1 MTGCHMTACHIYF
14 GGFFMIKSTFYNLP
28 EEKRQR
34 ITDAIFNEFAGSSG
48 ERVSINN
55 IIKNANISR
64 GSFYQYFDD
73 KVDLVEVMTRSFINF
88 SLEKATEVISRTHGD
103 IFVTYDLL
111 FEILCECSKDTKQS
125 IIMKNLIKNIKANDS
140 LVSEYF
146 INRFKGVAELV
157 SVTNNFDRSNLKYTS
172 DEDVKCLSQIL
183 TQVLKNAVFNVFVI
197 GKPFDEVHREYH
209 RKLEI
214 IKTGAIAD

>member
-1 MTGCHMTACHIYF
+1 
-14 GGFFMIKSTFYNLP
+14 MIKNTFYNLP

-88 SLEKATEVISRTHGD
+88 SLKKATEVISRTHGD

-111 FEILCECSKDTKQS
+111 FEILCECSKDAKYHYEESHQ
-125 IIMKNLIKNIKANDS
+125 K
-140 LVSEYF
+140 Y
-146 INRFKGVAELV
+146 KG
-157 SVTNNFDRSNLKYTS
+157 K
-172 DEDVKCLSQIL
+172 
-183 TQVLKNAVFNVFVI
+183 
-197 GKPFDEVHREYH
+197 
-209 RKLEI
+209 
-214 IKTGAIAD
+214 

>member
-1 MTGCHMTACHIYF
+1 M
-14 GGFFMIKSTFYNLP
+14 NLP
-28 EEKRQR
+28 VRR
-34 ITDAIFNEFAGSSG
+34 

-88 SLEKATEVISRTHGD
+88 SLKKATEVISRTHGD

-111 FEILCECSKDTKQS
+111 FEILCECSKDAKQS

>member
-1 MTGCHMTACHIYF
+1 M
-14 GGFFMIKSTFYNLP
+14 
-28 EEKRQR
+28 
-34 ITDAIFNEFAGSSG
+34 
-48 ERVSINN
+48 
-55 IIKNANISR
+55 
-64 GSFYQYFDD
+64 
-73 KVDLVEVMTRSFINF
+73 EVMTRSFINF
-88 SLEKATEVISRTHGD
+88 SLKKATEVISRTHGD

-111 FEILCECSKDTKQS
+111 FEILCECSKDAKQS

>member
-1 MTGCHMTACHIYF
+1 MSYDCLSHLFWRIFYDKKHL
-14 GGFFMIKSTFYNLP
+14 YNLP

-88 SLEKATEVISRTHGD
+88 SLKKATEVISRTHGD

-111 FEILCECSKDTKQS
+111 FEILCECSKDAKQS

-214 IKTGAIAD
+214 IKTGAIAN

>member
-1 MTGCHMTACHIYF
+1 
-14 GGFFMIKSTFYNLP
+14 MIKNTFYNLP

-88 SLEKATEVISRTHGD
+88 SLKKATEVISRTHGD

-111 FEILCECSKDTKQS
+111 FESLFECSKDAKQS

-146 INRFKGVAELV
+146 ISQPFISLLKKRGGILLLTGFMLVMVSCSPTRYDGGVHPWQQQ
-157 SVTNNFDRSNLKYTS
+157 T
-172 DEDVKCLSQIL
+172 
-183 TQVLKNAVFNVFVI
+183 
-197 GKPFDEVHREYH
+197 HR
-209 RKLEI
+209 
-214 IKTGAIAD
+214 

>member
-1 MTGCHMTACHIYF
+1 MRAWLYMVARNLY
-14 GGFFMIKSTFYNLP
+14 YNYYKKAKTL
-28 EEKRQR
+28 
-34 ITDAIFNEFAGSSG
+34 A
-48 ERVSINN
+48 
-55 IIKNANISR
+55 
-64 GSFYQYFDD
+64 
-73 KVDLVEVMTRSFINF
+73 
-88 SLEKATEVISRTHGD
+88 SLEAIHTEDV
-103 IFVTYDLL
+103 
-111 FEILCECSKDTKQS
+111 
-125 IIMKNLIKNIKANDS
+125 AP
-140 LVSEYF
+140 VSEYF
-146 INRFKGVAELV
+146 INRFKGIAELV

>member
-1 MTGCHMTACHIYF
+1 
-14 GGFFMIKSTFYNLP
+14 MIKNTFYNLP
-28 EEKRQR
+28 EEKRKR

-111 FEILCECSKDTKQS
+111 FEILCECSKDAKQS
-125 IIMKNLIKNIKANDS
+125 IIMKNLIKNIMTVLFRNILSTVSRALQS
-140 LVSEYF
+140 LS
-146 INRFKGVAELV
+146 ALQ
-157 SVTNNFDRSNLKYTS
+157 T
-172 DEDVKCLSQIL
+172 IL
-183 TQVLKNAVFNVFVI
+183 T
-197 GKPFDEVHREYH
+197 EVTLNILQM
-209 RKLEI
+209 KM
-214 IKTGAIAD
+214 

>member
-1 MTGCHMTACHIYF
+1 
-14 GGFFMIKSTFYNLP
+14 MIKSTFYNLP

-88 SLEKATEVISRTHGD
+88 SLKKATEVISRTHGD

-111 FEILCECSKDTKQS
+111 FEILCECSKDAKQS

-146 INRFKGVAELV
+146 INRFTTRATASDGVMFIFQLPATIFLLAMTILFLF
-157 SVTNNFDRSNLKYTS
+157 SV
-172 DEDVKCLSQIL
+172 CLFIYHSLPLRPEALFPLRIP
-183 TQVLKNAVFNVFVI
+183 
-197 GKPFDEVHREYH
+197 GKR
-209 RKLEI
+209 RRR
-214 IKTGAIAD
+214 

>member
-1 MTGCHMTACHIYF
+1 MPTT
-14 GGFFMIKSTFYNLP
+14 TFYNLS
-28 EEKRQR
+28 EEKKKR
-34 ITDAIFNEFAGSSG
+34 IVDAIQAEM
-48 ERVSINN
+48 ERTELSNLSINK
-55 IIKNANISR
+55 IVKLAGISR

-111 FEILCECSKDTKQS
+111 FEILCECSKDAKQS

-172 DEDVKCLSQIL
+172 DEDVQCLSQIL

>member
-1 MTGCHMTACHIYF
+1 
-14 GGFFMIKSTFYNLP
+14 MIKSTFYNLP

-48 ERVSINN
+48 ERFSINN

-88 SLEKATEVISRTHGD
+88 SLKKATEVISRTHGD

-111 FEILCECSKDTKQS
+111 FEILCECSKVIKGISSHLGEMAGNFSYYAGWSS
-125 IIMKNLIKNIKANDS
+125 IQLRYIPRL
-140 LVSEYF
+140 Y
-146 INRFKGVAELV
+146 
-157 SVTNNFDRSNLKYTS
+157 
-172 DEDVKCLSQIL
+172 LSI
-183 TQVLKNAVFNVFVI
+183 FPDF
-197 GKPFDEVHREYH
+197 
-209 RKLEI
+209 
-214 IKTGAIAD
+214 

>member
-1 MTGCHMTACHIYF
+1 
-14 GGFFMIKSTFYNLP
+14 MIKSTFYNLP

-34 ITDAIFNEFAGSSG
+34 ITDAIFNEFAGSSR

-55 IIKNANISR
+55 IIKTANISR

-111 FEILCECSKDTKQS
+111 FEILCECSKDAKQS

-197 GKPFDEVHREYH
+197 GKPFDEVHRE
-209 RKLEI
+209 
-214 IKTGAIAD
+214 

>member
-1 MTGCHMTACHIYF
+1 
-14 GGFFMIKSTFYNLP
+14 MIKKTFYNLP
-28 EEKRQR
+28 DEKRQR

-48 ERVSINN
+48 EKVSINN

-73 KVDLVEVMTRSFINF
+73 KVDLVEVLTRSFIDL
-88 SLEKATEVISRTHGD
+88 SLKKATEIIAHTHGD

-111 FEILCECSKDTKQS
+111 FEIICECSKDPKQS
-125 IIMKNLIKNIKANDS
+125 IVMKNLIKNIKANDS

-146 INRFKGVAELV
+146 INRFKGVAALV
-157 SVTNNFDRSNLKYTS
+157 SVAKDFDKSNLKYTS
-172 DEDVKCLSQIL
+172 DEDIECLSQIL

-197 GKPFDEVHREYH
+197 GKPFEEVHKDYH
-209 RKLEI
+209 KKLEI

>member
-1 MTGCHMTACHIYF
+1 MEDFYD
-14 GGFFMIKSTFYNLP
+14 KNTFYNLP
-28 EEKRQR
+28 EEKRQK

-111 FEILCECSKDTKQS
+111 LKFY
-125 IIMKNLIKNIKANDS
+125 ANVQRMQNKVS
-140 LVSEYF
+140 L
-146 INRFKGVAELV
+146 
-157 SVTNNFDRSNLKYTS
+157 
-172 DEDVKCLSQIL
+172 
-183 TQVLKNAVFNVFVI
+183 
-197 GKPFDEVHREYH
+197 
-209 RKLEI
+209 
-214 IKTGAIAD
+214 

>member
-1 MTGCHMTACHIYF
+1 MPTE
-14 GGFFMIKSTFYNLP
+14 TFLHLP
-28 EEKRQR
+28 EEKRKR
-34 ITDAIFNEFAGSSG
+34 ITDAAIQEFS
-48 ERVSINN
+48 RVPLEEASIAN
-55 IIKNANISR
+55 IVKNAEIPR

-111 FEILCECSKDTKQS
+111 FEILCECSKDAKQS

>member
-1 MTGCHMTACHIYF
+1 
-14 GGFFMIKSTFYNLP
+14 MIKNTFYNLP

-111 FEILCECSKDTKQS
+111 FEILCECSKDAKQS

-157 SVTNNFDRSNLKYTS
+157 SANLSSISFSFMRSSSSEKI
-172 DEDVKCLSQIL
+172 CIL
-183 TQVLKNAVFNVFVI
+183 
-197 GKPFDEVHREYH
+197 
-209 RKLEI
+209 
-214 IKTGAIAD
+214 

>member
-1 MTGCHMTACHIYF
+1 
-14 GGFFMIKSTFYNLP
+14 MIKQTFYNLP
-28 EEKRQR
+28 DKKRQR

-48 ERVSINN
+48 EKVSINN

-73 KVDLVEVMTRSFINF
+73 KVDLVEVLTRSFIDL
-88 SLEKATEVISRTHGD
+88 SVEKTTELIAHTHGD

-111 FEILCECSKDTKQS
+111 FEILCECSQDTKQR
-125 IIMKNLIKNIKANDS
+125 IVMKNLFKNIKANDS

-146 INRFKGVAELV
+146 INRFQGVAELV
-157 SVTNNFDRSNLKYTS
+157 KVTNNFDRSNLKFTS
-172 DEDVKCLSQIL
+172 DKDIECLSQIL
-183 TQVLKNAVFNVFVI
+183 TQVLKNAIFNVFVI
-197 GKPFDEVHREYH
+197 GKPFEEVHSDYH

-214 IKTGAIAD
+214 IKKGAVAD